1 METHTSYTINV
12 EIPRFASDRL
22 VIIVQQGPHIL
33 ETGTYPAKDID
44 EIIRS
49 IIDCAVKY
57 QAFKPEILIQSH
69 GLAMPV
75 IARCRALGYRVREKF
90 RW

>member
-1 METHTSYTINV
+1 METPPSYTITV
-12 EIPRFASDRL
+12 EIPHLAYDRL
-22 VIIVQQGPHIL
+22 VIRVHHGPHLL
-33 ETGTYPAKDID
+33 ETGTYPAKDLD
-44 EIIRS
+44 EITRS

-57 QAFKPEILIQSH
+57 HACKPEICIQSH
-69 GLAMPV
+69 GLALPV